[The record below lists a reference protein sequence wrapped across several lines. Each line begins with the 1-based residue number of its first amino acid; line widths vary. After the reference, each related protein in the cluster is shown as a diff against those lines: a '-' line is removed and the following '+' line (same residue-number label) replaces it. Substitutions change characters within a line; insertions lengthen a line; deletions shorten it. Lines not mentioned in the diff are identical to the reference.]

1 MVYRRLKRKPAL
13 SRNLLLKNI
22 VIRHSAS
29 LSFYFRIMLG
39 FWCIKILLGLRSNER
54 DRLTVRGVFLSALIP
69 NAGIFSKIFR
79 IFDAVGIFQLVF

>member
-29 LSFYFRIMLG
+29 LSFYFSYNAWVLVH
-39 FWCIKILLGLRSNER
+39 KNSARSSIER
-54 DRLTVRGVFLSALIP
+54 ARQIDSVWRLS
-69 NAGIFSKIFR
+69 
-79 IFDAVGIFQLVF
+79 